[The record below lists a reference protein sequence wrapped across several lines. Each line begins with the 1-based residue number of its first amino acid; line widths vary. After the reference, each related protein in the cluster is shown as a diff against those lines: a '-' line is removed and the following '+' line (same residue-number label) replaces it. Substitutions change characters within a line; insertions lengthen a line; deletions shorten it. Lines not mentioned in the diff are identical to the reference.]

1 MTHPTHR
8 ALTPSLRYSRLVV
21 YFGDPPVNVKQMQG
35 CPECRRQERLLEDAA
50 KSFYGAAQYV
60 VAQIRALSD
69 ADKSITNILN
79 ALDAELDEGLHKM
92 GDALIALRKH
102 RREHS

>member
-1 MTHPTHR
+1 
-8 ALTPSLRYSRLVV
+8 
-21 YFGDPPVNVKQMQG
+21 MQG
-35 CPECRRQERLLEDAA
+35 CPECRRQERLFEDAA
-50 KSFYGAAQYV
+50 KSFYGVAQYV

-69 ADKSITNILN
+69 GDKSIKNILN
-79 ALDAELDEGLHKM
+79 ELDAELDEGLHNM